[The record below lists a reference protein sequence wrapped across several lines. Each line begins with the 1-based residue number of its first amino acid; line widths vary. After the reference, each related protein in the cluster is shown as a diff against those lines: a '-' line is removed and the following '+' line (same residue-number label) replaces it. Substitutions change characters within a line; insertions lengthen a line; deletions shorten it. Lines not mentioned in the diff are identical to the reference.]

1 MVAKVPPELR
11 QSKTGLQQER
21 GKAKKL
27 NIDRDIDEQGGEQAT
42 SQGEQRDKDTVV
54 TEVGP
59 PPEIVVVKI

>member
-11 QSKTGLQQER
+11 QTKTGLQQER

-27 NIDRDIDEQGGEQAT
+27 NIDRDINEQGGEQAT
-42 SQGEQRDKDTVV
+42 SQREQGDKDTIV

-59 PPEIVVVKI
+59 PPEIVIVKI